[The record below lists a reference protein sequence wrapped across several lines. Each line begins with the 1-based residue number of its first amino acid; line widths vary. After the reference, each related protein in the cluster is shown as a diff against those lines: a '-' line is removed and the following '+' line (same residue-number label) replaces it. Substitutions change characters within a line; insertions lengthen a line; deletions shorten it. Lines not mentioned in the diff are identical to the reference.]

1 MLRQSL
7 GSVRVHVVINTCHLI
22 DALQFLLNPLVPLCF
37 YYSLFLQYMDHG
49 ILQLNGEFMAQLLHV
64 AGTGI
69 FSDSLNCELRE
80 NTNKEHQKLLKHINY
95 EKGITDVHVHCDDML
110 NAISY

>member
-37 YYSLFLQYMDHG
+37 YYSLFLQYVDHG
-49 ILQLNGEFMAQLLHV
+49 ILQLTGEFMAQIL
-64 AGTGI
+64 AGTEI
-69 FSDSLNCELRE
+69 LLMRKTNQE
-80 NTNKEHQKLLKHINY
+80 NL
-95 EKGITDVHVHCDDML
+95 
-110 NAISY
+110 